1 MKTIPISQIFHNINI
16 ERGNTELAFFFV
28 LIQRGLNMEDV
39 KLSEEDSA
47 KLKEKIDDDISND
60 RIRSDE
66 YSAIYVEWIKAL

>member
-1 MKTIPISQIFHNINI
+1 
-16 ERGNTELAFFFV
+16 
-28 LIQRGLNMEDV
+28 MEDV